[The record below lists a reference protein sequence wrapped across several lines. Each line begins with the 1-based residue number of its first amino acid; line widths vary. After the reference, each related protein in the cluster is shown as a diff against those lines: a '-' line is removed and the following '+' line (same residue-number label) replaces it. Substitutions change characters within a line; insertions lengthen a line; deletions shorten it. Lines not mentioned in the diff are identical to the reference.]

1 METLKSATMS
11 GSPGMEVA
19 KTASEVVDVV
29 RALPIDRRS
38 IVLSRAVAEHLNPTQ
53 IPPRYAHQPADSHR
67 IIPLTPT
74 RSRISRTAR

>member
-1 METLKSATMS
+1 
-11 GSPGMEVA
+11 MEVA

-38 IVLSRAVAEHLNPTQ
+38 IVLSRAVAEHRNPTQ
-53 IPPRYAHQPADSHR
+53 IPPRYAHQPLTPTS
-67 IIPLTPT
+67 IPLTPT

>member
-1 METLKSATMS
+1 
-11 GSPGMEVA
+11 MEVA

-38 IVLSRAVAEHLNPTQ
+38 VVLSRAAAEHRNPTQ